1 MFETPFIAVA
11 IFACIIITLGVII
24 FFLVRP
30 KKTNEQKEKDLSIA
44 ELIYEKAKIVAKD
57 VIDYVEQT
65 SKNSDPPLTNEQKKE
80 LAVVKLQNIL
90 RELYGWEVN
99 EVILDLAIEA
109 AIWGSNF
116 IRDLFTKKK
125 EEE

>member
-1 MFETPFIAVA
+1 M
-11 IFACIIITLGVII
+11 
-24 FFLVRP
+24 
-30 KKTNEQKEKDLSIA
+30 
-44 ELIYEKAKIVAKD
+44 
-57 VIDYVEQT
+57 EQT